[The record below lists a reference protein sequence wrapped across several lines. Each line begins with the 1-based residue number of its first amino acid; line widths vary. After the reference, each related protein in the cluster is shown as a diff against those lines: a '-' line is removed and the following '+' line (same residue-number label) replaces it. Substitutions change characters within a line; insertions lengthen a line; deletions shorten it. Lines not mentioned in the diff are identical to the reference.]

1 MISCINCTGIAIITS
16 LILLFSPNDKKNENE
31 NRPSSILDRPKYMLN
46 KYIKSF
52 KYVIWNSINFV
63 AMSVSSFY
71 ALYYINIPIFLAVRR
86 CQSVFVVI
94 IYLFICW
101 SHKIKAKIV
110 ISSLICTLSTL
121 ICIYEDWE
129 NGNIYGYLA
138 LITLNS
144 TSVIFLEYSKYLMEK
159 I

>member
-1 MISCINCTGIAIITS
+1 
-16 LILLFSPNDKKNENE
+16 
-31 NRPSSILDRPKYMLN
+31 MLN
-46 KYIKSF
+46 KYITSF

-86 CQSVFVVI
+86 CQSLFVVI

-101 SHKIKAKIV
+101 SHKLKAKIV

-138 LITLNS
+138 LITLN
-144 TSVIFLEYSKYLMEK
+144 TTCVIFLEYSKYLMNK
-159 I
+159 IQITQIEMLNHIGFNAMIINLIVIYSNGDLFKAIDTLKNQYS